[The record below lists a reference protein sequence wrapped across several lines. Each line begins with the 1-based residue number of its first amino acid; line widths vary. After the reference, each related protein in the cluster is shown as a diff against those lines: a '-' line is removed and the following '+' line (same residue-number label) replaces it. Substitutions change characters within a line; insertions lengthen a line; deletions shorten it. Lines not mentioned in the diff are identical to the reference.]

1 MPELSQLWVCTRPSE
16 CQLAMS
22 LLCPQQ
28 RTHSLRWPLL
38 RIYWWLSLMPCM
50 NMCMYS
56 ISYIFHAFVHKKPSK
71 LPACLSIVEWEDM
84 QGLGI
89 IFSRIICLENG
100 LCTFFLSSTLL
111 IRECPWREEMWWSF
125 DQSRSDCT
133 KTGRWIFL
141 QVASYTVTIISI
153 RCAIMRFLAF
163 MILIAEISTR
173 IYHRHFPSV
182 FEI

>member
-16 CQLAMS
+16 CQQAMS

-38 RIYWWLSLMPCM
+38 RIYLWLSLMPCM
-50 NMCMYS
+50 NMYTYS

-89 IFSRIICLENG
+89 IITRIICKQNG
-100 LCTFFLSSTLL
+100 C
-111 IRECPWREEMWWSF
+111 
-125 DQSRSDCT
+125 CT
-133 KTGRWIFL
+133 KYFHNSPWSHVPTDGRL
-141 QVASYTVTIISI
+141 TSKSI
-153 RCAIMRFLAF
+153 EGLLGHSKCSKTWFFMTHLATTLGKCWF
-163 MILIAEISTR
+163 
-173 IYHRHFPSV
+173 IY
-182 FEI
+182 I